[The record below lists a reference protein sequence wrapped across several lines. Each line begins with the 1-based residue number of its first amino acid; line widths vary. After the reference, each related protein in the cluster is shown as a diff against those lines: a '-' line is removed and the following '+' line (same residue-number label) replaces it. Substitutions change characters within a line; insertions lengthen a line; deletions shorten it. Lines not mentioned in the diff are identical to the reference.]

1 MSTRRCDTC
10 GAQKE
15 DTQYRTG
22 RGKFQCADCHRDD
35 DSPEFVIRCWS
46 HGGDIATS
54 NESEEDAKDLAIA
67 NEALYHG
74 ESGEWICAKCY
85 QAEMDYARSQM
96 PVLRA
101 EQAARRY
108 AEESAEDPIGAYLRA
123 KGRD

>member
-10 GAQKE
+10 GEQKE
-15 DTQYRTG
+15 DTQYRPG
-22 RGKFQCADCHRDD
+22 RAKFQCGNCDRQD

-46 HGGDIATS
+46 HGGDIAS
-54 NESEEDAKDLAIA
+54 GDDEAEVRELAEEA
-67 NEALYHG
+67 EALYHG

-108 AEESAEDPIGAYLRA
+108 EEESAEDPIGAYLRA
-123 KGRD
+123 KGRI